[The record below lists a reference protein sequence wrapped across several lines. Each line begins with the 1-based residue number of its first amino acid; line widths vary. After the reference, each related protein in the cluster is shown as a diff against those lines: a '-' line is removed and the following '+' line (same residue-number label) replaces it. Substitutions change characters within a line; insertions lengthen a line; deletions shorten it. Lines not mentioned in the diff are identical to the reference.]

1 MHTSVHSILAAWE
14 AHDPT
19 DSRVLS
25 VGGMARGPAASK
37 RTQNDYGCTPFG
49 TKSCLVGLQTHNP
62 QALQSLKKEPSCS
75 VSTVPWW
82 AGNLRLQKGWGWGR
96 GSWGACPRHDSPG
109 KKGPAVCPEVSV
121 PGAHVGGLCLLAQVL
136 AGTSPDSSCPAAQ
149 AAGPRARVRAVS
161 SQPGTFQGHALGLSL
176 TGGGPWA

>member
-1 MHTSVHSILAAWE
+1 MQTSVHSILAAWE

-49 TKSCLVGLQTHNP
+49 TKSYLVGLQTHNP

-75 VSTVPWW
+75 VSTVPWR

-96 GSWGACPRHDSPG
+96 GSWAACPRQDSPG
-109 KKGPAVCPEVSV
+109 AK
-121 PGAHVGGLCLLAQVL
+121 
-136 AGTSPDSSCPAAQ
+136 GTSSLSRGECPGGTRGRTVPSG
-149 AAGPRARVRAVS
+149 AGHGWD
-161 SQPGTFQGHALGLSL
+161 QP
-176 TGGGPWA
+176 